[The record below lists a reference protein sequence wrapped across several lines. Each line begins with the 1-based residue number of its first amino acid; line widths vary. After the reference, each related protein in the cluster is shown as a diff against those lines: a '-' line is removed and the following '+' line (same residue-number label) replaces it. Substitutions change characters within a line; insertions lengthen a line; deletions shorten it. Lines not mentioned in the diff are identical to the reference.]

1 MSRVVLS
8 TAARLD
14 RREITAYTVRRFG
27 VRSARRL
34 REQFQAALDTLG
46 ASPLLG
52 RTNKDLD
59 PPGHT
64 FRYVV
69 VMKRFIGVPHR
80 FKIVHRRSEKRE
92 RPLTADTG
100 QDNQTRV
107 KVFGCDKRAEVAS
120 VLGNNDQSVSDAPF
134 QHTVVGVATPPEIQ
148 RVLSNM
154 LAARVQFAGHLRR
167 QALINKQTHAAS

>member
-34 REQFQAALDTLG
+34 REQFQATLDTLA

-64 FRYVV
+64 FRYFV
-69 VMKRFIGVPHR
+69 VMKRFI
-80 FKIVHRRSEKRE
+80 IVYEPTDGGIRVVRLLHGARN
-92 RPLTADTG
+92 LTAELDRDTV
-100 QDNQTRV
+100 DDT
-107 KVFGCDKRAEVAS
+107 C
-120 VLGNNDQSVSDAPF
+120 
-134 QHTVVGVATPPEIQ
+134 
-148 RVLSNM
+148 
-154 LAARVQFAGHLRR
+154 
-167 QALINKQTHAAS
+167 